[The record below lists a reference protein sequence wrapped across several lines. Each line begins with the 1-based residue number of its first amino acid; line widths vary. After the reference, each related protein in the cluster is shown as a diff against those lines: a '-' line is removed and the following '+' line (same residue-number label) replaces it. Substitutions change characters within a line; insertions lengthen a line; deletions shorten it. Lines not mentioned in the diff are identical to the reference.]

1 MACTINDSIWQVLT
15 SLFLFR
21 DRKASCYNQCKVK
34 KHVPWQSKRSFFFFA
49 CVKSCLYNSSFAGQ
63 VAIYT
68 LLFPLLLFQKLKGQ
82 WHSGAYWIPFVMRL
96 ITFRSM
102 KLKTSMDFRWSSRDL
117 LTPLKINLRN
127 LKVSFTPPK
136 KHQLRLLSWDAI
148 GQL

>member
-1 MACTINDSIWQVLT
+1 MIAFDKFLLVYFFSETEKPVVTIS
-15 SLFLFR
+15 
-21 DRKASCYNQCKVK
+21 VK
-34 KHVPWQSKRSFFFFA
+34 WKNMYLSNPRGLFFFA

-102 KLKTSMDFRWSSRDL
+102 KLKTSMDFRRSSRDL

-136 KHQLRLLSWDAI
+136 KHQLRLLSWDVV